1 MKQPSWI
8 KRTLSKR
15 YTIEALLGQGGMSAV
30 YKAIDPNLKRAVAI
44 KLIHPHLAAD
54 SKFVLRFEE
63 EAAAVA
69 KLRHPNIVQVFD
81 FNSDGGVSYMVLEL
95 IPGETLQERL
105 KRLNKVGR
113 QLSPDEAVRFTI
125 DICDALGYAHRQGII
140 HRDIKPANIMLDV
153 HGHAILMDFGI
164 VKIIGGD
171 SHTATGA
178 VVGTARY
185 MSPETIRSE
194 SPDQR
199 SDIYSLGITLYEM
212 LNGEPPFNA
221 DSAMSLMMMH
231 LNDPV
236 PDLHSIRPGVPLEI
250 TDILQKSL
258 EKDPH
263 CRYNTAGEM
272 AADLRSVLAKLG
284 RRSVAADQTLPEAT
298 ISGAYMSKTQVDTD
312 ASGKKNE
319 RNFGDQIG
327 GYAATVRSKEIHHAT
342 VKENIIISEIPMDTP
357 SPGHQ
362 TPALADMNN
371 PLQTY
376 DRPASKKSWL
386 PLLLGLGTGGFVLA
400 GILAAGIFFLGQ
412 ILDANTARTV
422 VNTPEGGDTASS
434 TQSAVIAA
442 TQPPILTPTLMGA
455 VLWDVTETPNTLP
468 SLYARIA
475 SITTNASYQY
485 VVEYETFGFIE
496 AIPGMHVHFF
506 FDTVTPENAGPP
518 GEGPWK
524 MYGGPSPFTGYSEF
538 DRPGNASQM
547 CVLVVN
553 PDHSVIL
560 GSGNCLDL
568 P

>member
-1 MKQPSWI
+1 MEPEKDEYMKQPSWI
-8 KRTLSKR
+8 NRTLSKR

-30 YKAIDPNLKRAVAI
+30 YKANDPNLKRAVAI

-54 SKFVLRFEE
+54 SKFVMRFEE
-63 EAAAVA
+63 EAEAVA

-81 FNSDGGVSYMVLEL
+81 FNSDGGVYYMVLEL

-105 KRLNKVGR
+105 KRLNKAGR
-113 QLSPDEAVRFTI
+113 QMSPDEAVRFTI

-194 SPDQR
+194 APDQR

-221 DSAMSLMMMH
+221 DSAISLMMMH

-250 TDILQKSL
+250 TDVLQKSL
-258 EKDPH
+258 EKDPD
-263 CRYNTAGEM
+263 CRYNTIGEM
-272 AADLRSVLAKLG
+272 AADLRRVLARLEK
-284 RRSVAADQTLPEAT
+284 RSVATEQTLPESPQYK
-298 ISGAYMSKTQVDTD
+298 IHVSEMQVDTED
-312 ASGKKNE
+312 PEKNPD
-319 RNFGDQIG
+319 RNFADQMG
-327 GYAATVRSKEIHHAT
+327 SYAPATSPKEVRRAT
-342 VKENIIISEIPMDTP
+342 IKENVAVSAKSQGTSTSAHQMPM
-357 SPGHQ
+357 S
-362 TPALADMNN
+362 ADRNH
-371 PLQTY
+371 PLQTH
-376 DRPASKKSWL
+376 DRPALKKSWL
-386 PLLLGLGTGGFVLA
+386 PLLLGLGTGGIVLMI
-400 GILAAGIFFLGQ
+400 ILAAGIFFLGK
-412 ILDANTARTV
+412 ILSANIATAVSNMPNEGQAVTLTV
-422 VNTPEGGDTASS
+422 ALPQDLPTTTDT
-434 TQSAVIAA
+434 
-442 TQPPILTPTLMGA
+442 M
-455 VLWDVTETPNTLP
+455 P
-468 SLYARIA
+468 SLYVRIND
-475 SITTNASYQY
+475 ITTNASYQY
-485 VVEYETFGFIE
+485 VVKYETFGFIE
-496 AIPGMHVHFF
+496 TLPGMHVHFF

-538 DRPGNASQM
+538 DRPGSASQM

-553 PDHSVIL
+553 ADHSVIL